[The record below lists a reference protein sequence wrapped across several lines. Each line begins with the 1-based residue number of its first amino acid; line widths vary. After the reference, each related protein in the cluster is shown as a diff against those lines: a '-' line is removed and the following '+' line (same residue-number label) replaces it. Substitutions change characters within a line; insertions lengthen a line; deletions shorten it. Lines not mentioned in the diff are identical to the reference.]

1 MNKTKMNEKKI
12 KELAERLYNTLA
24 PWDRVD
30 TSIDEQEEVLRN
42 DPLAAIEY
50 LLDIV
55 ENQ

>member
-1 MNKTKMNEKKI
+1 MDEKKI
-12 KELAERLYNTLA
+12 KELAERLFNTLA
-24 PWDRVD
+24 PWDQFD
-30 TSIDEQEEVLRN
+30 TSIEEQEEVLIN

>member
-1 MNKTKMNEKKI
+1 MDEKKI

-30 TSIDEQEEVLRN
+30 TSIKEQEEVLRN

-50 LLDIV
+50 LIDIV
-55 ENQ
+55 DYLTL

>member
-1 MNKTKMNEKKI
+1 MDEKKI

-24 PWDRVD
+24 PWDRID
-30 TSIDEQEEVLRN
+30 TSIMEQEEVLRN